1 MGTALVAVGRLFPA
15 CRHFRHRRVMQRPR
29 GASETPRGPRRRR
42 GHPRCFFR
50 PSRACCCRLSG
61 GPYCRRGQS
70 SGPLAVGGGAPPTVA
85 TTVVAVWRGATPAS
99 VAPRPLARRCCCRP
113 RPLAWAVAALP
124 ACCRRPPRAVQQARR
139 RCSPRLPPVSAVA
152 VSALA
157 VVSVAL
163 AVVVVVAS
171 AAMTSAAVD
180 TTATPPARAANGTA
194 AAAAAPTAAAD
205 AAGGTA
211 VCAAAPRGDPT
222 TWSLVSTSIG
232 SVATHGQRGSWRT
245 WR

>member
-163 AVVVVVAS
+163 AVVVVVVAVS
-171 AAMTSAAVD
+171 VAVVVEEERRYCCRHRGHTS
-180 TTATPPARAANGTA
+180 
-194 AAAAAPTAAAD
+194 
-205 AAGGTA
+205 
-211 VCAAAPRGDPT
+211 PRG
-222 TWSLVSTSIG
+222 G
-232 SVATHGQRGSWRT
+232 RGTRPLRRLCMGPMLEGLPVRLPMVGMAAW
-245 WR
+245 